1 MSRRLPSSL
10 AHQLKCCKLF
20 TTGQR
25 CATCPSKGSNPCPL
39 PDIEDCLLP
48 RQLAAQ
54 ASRVQSQL
62 RIECEVPR
70 DDVQKPIGLSA
81 VVKSEREARSKE
93 VKLLRPKPLSPA
105 AGCMRLLASV
115 PSASPP
121 SRGMK
126 IVSPQEAPSMS
137 VGLGVP
143 ADQPLV
149 SADPFEVFRAL
160 RKAAE
165 QRSATSVTLS
175 SSEGKALFQ
184 EAMAVGSME
193 NYFDLAQNHITQGTE
208 GADNSLSC
216 MAMILNAL
224 GHDPK
229 HTWKGMWRWNT
240 PEVLQREDPNAESTK
255 VDVVDFAAKAR
266 CKGANANAFPCS
278 SLEEIAGL
286 EQFRSELKAACEN
299 AASSSHVVV
308 HFDRA
313 AIGLAGHGHFSPV
326 GGYHAEKDMVL
337 ILDVARKAS
346 PPYWVAARDLFKAMS
361 GKGYVTVVGCGAV
374 AEEGEAAADAE
385 ARMCPVLIASW
396 AQCPLSS
403 GDLAWHLN
411 TRTSRRRVWQRHPL
425 EVRGRRAEKGGLMHG
440 EASGLLHG
448 VLSKSLDLMVLASS
462 VAGRRRNSMR
472 MAAEYGRD

>member
-208 GADNSLSC
+208 GAGTTFLSTHPAAPCPVLTSRIALPDNSLSC

-255 VDVVDFAAKAR
+255 VDVVDFAAKV
-266 CKGANANAFPCS
+266 
-278 SLEEIAGL
+278 
-286 EQFRSELKAACEN
+286 
-299 AASSSHVVV
+299 ASS
-308 HFDRA
+308 FR
-313 AIGLAGHGHFSPV
+313 P
-326 GGYHAEKDMVL
+326 
-337 ILDVARKAS
+337 
-346 PPYWVAARDLFKAMS
+346 
-361 GKGYVTVVGCGAV
+361 C
-374 AEEGEAAADAE
+374 
-385 ARMCPVLIASW
+385 
-396 AQCPLSS
+396 CPLSCPHTLSAAARLAAKAQTPTRSRAAAWRRSQGSSSS
-403 GDLAWHLN
+403 GASSKQRAKTQPPPPTSSCTSTAQPSAWPDMG
-411 TRTSRRRVWQRHPL
+411 TSRRSEATTQR
-425 EVRGRRAEKGGLMHG
+425 KTWC
-440 EASGLLHG
+440 
-448 VLSKSLDLMVLASS
+448 
-462 VAGRRRNSMR
+462 
-472 MAAEYGRD
+472 